1 MPLIFS
7 PLDEDVLSA
16 SPKAL
21 FPKSAFIM
29 RQLGKPS
36 ELDLAIYQE
45 VSDILKMRGI
55 DAMDAS
61 SSTGAKDYLER
72 IVGLIRSTGF
82 TVAIFSH
89 ETRSTAMSNI
99 CLELGFAAMCGK
111 PIMIVKSSAAEA
123 PSDIKRTDW
132 ISYDQA
138 DIVRFRDEVG
148 RALDGL
154 DELAAYYRDTLL
166 PVVLDARSPDCAIA
180 LERINKAFLLS
191 AEEQFIEAAASILQ
205 RLEDIDEGHDIA
217 DIERLRQEA
226 RVFIAQARSALR
238 R

>member
-1 MPLIFS
+1 
-7 PLDEDVLSA
+7 
-16 SPKAL
+16 
-21 FPKSAFIM
+21 M